1 MKKWQCTKCGS
12 KNKGKANFCL
22 NCGNPFAA
30 EDTSPAFEVNKL
42 RSISDEKD
50 QNATVIAS
58 DTVQDKVNDNC
69 VAETGSASDI
79 ITDAVLEIEGT
90 SMNEPAADIVVKKS
104 SKKRKVFIISA
115 ITGFVLIVAAIVYL
129 FVFSGLF
136 GSKKDEN
143 NLFDDDRLVFCEDG
157 KYGYIDSSG
166 KIVIEASFDSADDFS
181 NGLAS
186 VESDGKWGYIDTEGK
201 VIIDYQFDSAG
212 TFSKYGFAVVCSE
225 DKNGVINT
233 KGDFILDM
241 DYDRAYQVAKN
252 RFMAGNK
259 IEKDDDSWTK
269 DYKLN
274 LYDEKGDK
282 VCAAEFTHTNYE
294 YKQGLLA
301 VCNKSGK
308 WGYINDKGEYEIDA
322 KFASASDFSEDLA
335 AVGEKKG
342 FDDNDISIYKYGY
355 INKKGE
361 VEIRAQYDSAESFSD
376 GLAVVEEDGKYGYID
391 KNNETVIDFEYDTAE
406 SFEDGYA
413 VVGYE
418 KGKDSW
424 DYIYGLIDKNGKQKI
439 SIDYDS
445 IIYGN
450 SMYRCEKEGECQY
463 LTEEGKSAIEGT
475 FYRATVMFDDGYAV
489 VSNDDKRFEVIDK
502 NGKKITDTD
511 FEGLYYYNSDD
522 FCKIEDCYNSS
533 TYNSSEGYCEKH
545 YEEYENPHDLVD
557 SMWTYNEYS
566 SNKSIYLYLFF
577 HDKGKGRITYTIYD
591 YSVEDDDKDEDL
603 EFTWK
608 TDGDT
613 VNIII
618 TESGA
623 EITFSLIDDDN
634 GYLEVGSSSF
644 RMERYVDDDDYDD
657 L

>member
-42 RSISDEKD
+42 RSISDEND

-241 DYDRAYQVAKN
+241 DYDRAYQVAEN
-252 RFMAGNK
+252 RFMAGNI
-259 IEKDDDSWTK
+259 IEKNDDSWTK

-463 LTEEGKSAIEGT
+463 LTEEGKSAIDGT
-475 FYRATVMFDDGYAV
+475 FYRATIMFDDGYAV

-533 TYNSSEGYCEKH
+533 TYSSNEGYCEKH
-545 YEEYENPHDLVD
+545 YKEYEDPYELDG
-557 SMWTYNEYS
+557 SMWTHHDYTRGWSFSYY
-566 SNKSIYLYLFF
+566 IFF
-577 HDKGKGRITYTIYD
+577 HSDGEGTLRFSKTDYD
-591 YSVEDDDKDEDL
+591 NDDNSEETEVDI
-603 EFTWK
+603 TWK
-608 TDGDT
+608 M
-613 VNIII
+613 
-618 TESGA
+618 
-623 EITFSLIDDDN
+623 DDDN
-634 GYLEVGSSSF
+634 VIIKLKDSDGEFATLELTDKNNGYLKYSGSELE
-644 RMERYVDDDDYDD
+644 MERFVDDDDDD